1 MIRRI
6 NLVFTFSFSLLV
18 AVDMTWN
25 EHQWLGSGRMVMD
38 DTQRQIRTSSLEIK
52 RTSRELIRILP

>member
-6 NLVFTFSFSLLV
+6 NLVLTFSFSLLV

-25 EHQWLGSGRMVMD
+25 EYQWLGSGRMVMD